1 MKKFD
6 KCAPT
11 IWHKKYSKRIFR
23 KKKRRQIPKIRQTWQ
38 ICANFLRSVEDNV
51 PFRAVINI
59 LAKHKRVLSKQMNK
73 YCKYLDQAL
82 LLAYHHNLIF
92 HCLCEFWIFSQWSVH
107 NGYTKFVKRSFKCLL
122 SYLFEERYL
131 DNWWY
136 WLMTCNE
143 QVALRCALLKKIN
156 GLIVQNYRNGFIEG
170 WTTLMKIWKRRV

>member
-1 MKKFD
+1 MTYSKTSLSDGQFCCKIRIDLFLEYWHVIYQEKNQRKNCVKKFD

-92 HCLCEFWIFSQWSVH
+92 HSLWILNFFPMISAQRV
-107 NGYTKFVKRSFKCLL
+107 YKVCKEKFQVPSFIPVW
-122 SYLFEERYL
+122 R
-131 DNWWY
+131 
-136 WLMTCNE
+136 
-143 QVALRCALLKKIN
+143 KIF
-156 GLIVQNYRNGFIEG
+156 G
-170 WTTLMKIWKRRV
+170 